1 MGCGGCAGELLS
13 VISIDFE
20 SRSWQEAGD
29 DAEEFKQTRFATAEE
44 IAACDPIRAAL
55 CPGDRVV
62 HYQHMDITMLPDC
75 LPASLFEQLWDVI
88 ATEGRTGLVLL
99 RSTRCVLRVCMDP
112 APEEEPY

>member
-88 ATEGRTGLVLL
+88 ATEGRTGLMLI
-99 RSTRCVLRVCMDP
+99 RDWRCVLRVRL
-112 APEEEPY
+112 EG

>member
-1 MGCGGCAGELLS
+1 MGFGGCAGELLS
-13 VISIDFE
+13 IISIDFE
-20 SRSWQEAGD
+20 SRSWQEARD